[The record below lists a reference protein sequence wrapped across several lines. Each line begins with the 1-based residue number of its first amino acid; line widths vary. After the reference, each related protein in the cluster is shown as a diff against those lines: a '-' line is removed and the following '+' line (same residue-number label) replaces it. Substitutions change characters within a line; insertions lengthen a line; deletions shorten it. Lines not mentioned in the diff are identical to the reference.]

1 MSPRSVRLDE
11 YIPVIGVPAVEEIRA
26 LARRLEGR
34 RVLMVNST
42 AVGGGVAELL
52 SRLIPLL
59 EDLGIPTR
67 WEILRGGEEFFGVTK
82 RIHNALHGTRVQIT
96 EAMLALCRE
105 VNAENARALDL
116 TADLVVIH
124 DPQPLL
130 LIAARRN
137 GAGRWVWRCHV
148 DISRPQADVW
158 AFLRQHV
165 VQYDASVFSA
175 PEFAQVLPITQYM
188 IHPAIDP
195 LAEKNR
201 GMDRGE
207 IEAVLARLGITD
219 DRPLVTQVSRFD
231 RLKDPVGVIQA
242 YRLARRTVDCQ
253 LVLAGGGATDDPEG
267 AAVLDEVRR
276 AADGDPR
283 IHILDLPPF
292 SDREINALQRASA
305 VVVQKSLREGFGLTV
320 TEALWKKRPVIASA
334 VGGIPL
340 QVVHNLTG
348 LLVHSVEGT
357 AHRIR
362 SLLREPA
369 FARRL
374 GENGHEYV
382 KTRFLTT
389 GNLRRWLALAI
400 SLQHPGD
407 RIIRLP

>member
-1 MSPRSVRLDE
+1 MSPPNLRLDD
-11 YIPVIGVPAVEEIRA
+11 YIPVVGVAAVDEIRS
-26 LARRLEGR
+26 LAHRLEGR
-34 RVLMVNST
+34 RALMVNST

-52 SRLIPLL
+52 NRLIPLL

-67 WEILRGGEEFFGVTK
+67 WEVIRGGEEFFGVTK
-82 RIHNALHGTRVQIT
+82 AMHNTLHGTRVEI
-96 EAMLALCRE
+96 AKSMLDVFRE
-105 VNAENARALDL
+105 VNAENARRLDL
-116 TADLVVIH
+116 TSDLVVIH
-124 DPQPLL
+124 DPQPLA
-130 LIAARRN
+130 LIAARHS
-137 GAGRWVWRCHV
+137 GKDHWVWRCHV
-148 DISRPQADVW
+148 DVSRPQPDIW
-158 AFLRQHV
+158 SFLRQYV

-201 GMDRGE
+201 EMDPGE
-207 IEAVLARLGITD
+207 IEAVLTRLGITN
-219 DRPLVTQVSRFD
+219 DRPIVTQVSRFD
-231 RLKDPVGVIQA
+231 RLKDPVGVIRA
-242 YRLARRTVDCQ
+242 YRLARRTVECQ

-267 AAVLDEVRR
+267 AAVLEEVRQ
-276 AADGDPR
+276 AADGDPL
-283 IHILDLPPF
+283 IHILELPPF

-320 TEALWKKRPVIASA
+320 TEALWKRRPVIASA
-334 VGGIPL
+334 VGGITL

-362 SLLREPA
+362 TLLRDLA

-382 KTRFLTT
+382 KPRFLTT
-389 GNLRRWLALAI
+389 GNLRSWLALAI
-400 SLQHPGD
+400 SLMHPGE
-407 RIIRLP
+407 RIIRLA

>member
-1 MSPRSVRLDE
+1 MTPRVHLDD
-11 YIPVIGVPAVEEIRA
+11 YVNVVGQTAVDEIRA
-26 LARRLEGR
+26 LARPLLGR
-34 RVLMVNST
+34 GVLMVNST

-52 SRLIPLL
+52 NRLIPLL
-59 EDLGIPTR
+59 EDLEIPTR
-67 WEILRGGEEFFGVTK
+67 WEVIRGGAEFFGATK
-82 RIHNALHGTRVQIT
+82 AMHNALHGTPVEIT
-96 EAMLALCRE
+96 KTMLEQFQE
-105 VNAENARALDL
+105 VNAENAAALDL
-116 TADLVVIH
+116 DADLVVIH
-124 DPQPLL
+124 DPQPVA
-130 LIAARRN
+130 LITRRTP
-137 GAGRWVWRCHV
+137 GRGRWVWRCHV
-148 DISRPQADVW
+148 DVSHPQPDIW
-158 AFLRQHV
+158 AFLRQYV

-175 PEFAQVLPITQYM
+175 PEFSQRLPITQYM

-201 GMDRGE
+201 EMEPGE
-207 IEAVLARLGITD
+207 VEEVLTRLGIRD
-219 DRPLVTQVSRFD
+219 DRPIVTQVSRFD
-231 RLKDPVGVIQA
+231 RLKDPVGVIRA

-267 AAVLDEVRR
+267 ALVLEEVRR
-276 AADGDPR
+276 EADGDPR
-283 IHILDLPPF
+283 IHVLDLPPF

-340 QVVHNLTG
+340 QIVHNLTG

-362 SLLREPA
+362 SLLRDPE

-374 GENGHEYV
+374 GENGREYV

-389 GNLRRWLALAI
+389 SNLRSWLALAI
-400 SLQHPGD
+400 SLMHPGE
-407 RIIRLP
+407 RIIQLV